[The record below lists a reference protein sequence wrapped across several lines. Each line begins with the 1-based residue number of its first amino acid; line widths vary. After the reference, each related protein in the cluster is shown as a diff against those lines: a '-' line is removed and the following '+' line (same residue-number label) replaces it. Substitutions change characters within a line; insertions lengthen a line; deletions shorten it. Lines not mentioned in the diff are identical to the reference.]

1 MIAIR
6 VVNLL
11 LATIRLPPLNKQ
23 QKGIKENA
31 KQKKRTE
38 AKAASYYSIFK
49 LLSSLIF

>member
-23 QKGIKENA
+23 QKGLKENA
-31 KQKKRTE
+31 KQKKGRRQKQQATTL
-38 AKAASYYSIFK
+38 YLNYCHH
-49 LLSSLIF
+49 